1 MRAVKALD
9 MLDSL
14 APAGRNF
21 AFKVFYLKQ
30 LRNNGEWS
38 RTLAGFGF
46 TPDDPNDPDNP
57 GRPDFEAMMRQM
69 QEQMKAQFEQLGINP
84 AGFVNPFTSLF
95 SQVGKTNSGADG
107 KEEVLSIATARDT
120 ATKFVKVQGLKPL
133 GTKDVSV
140 VENAF
145 EISELWLNEATAF
158 PASTHAPM
166 AVSRM
171 DWVLET
177 MPGWHKTIEPLA
189 AGLSSAISDL
199 MDQAMNAQAADPEQG
214 QPPIEI
220 ITAMLRSFIGTM
232 IATQLGQSIGTLAT
246 TVTGAHDVGLP
257 LLDPARAIV
266 IPENIENWAVD
277 LEIAKSEVFIFH
289 ALREGAVARLFAH
302 NPWLVSYIQSA
313 VVEYG
318 KGIHIDIDAIQR
330 QAQEAFEGMQEG
342 ASEGEAISFALDNGI
357 FTPEESPAQ
366 KSALL
371 KLETVLALID
381 GWSDEVVSLAAGD
394 RIPSIEQ
401 LRESHRRRR
410 ASSSP
415 AQQLFSS
422 MLGLQVS
429 PKLTREASA
438 FWKKI
443 REVKSVG
450 ERDQIWSGLLPTA
463 DDLLDPEK
471 FLTSTSIPDDLSGL
485 I

>member
-1 MRAVKALD
+1 V
-9 MLDSL
+9 
-14 APAGRNF
+14 
-21 AFKVFYLKQ
+21 
-30 LRNNGEWS
+30 
-38 RTLAGFGF
+38 AGFGF
-46 TPDDPNDPDNP
+46 TPDDPNDPDNS
-57 GRPDFEAMMRQM
+57 DFEAMMRQM

-84 AGFVNPFTSLF
+84 AGFVNPFTSIF
-95 SQVGKTNSGADG
+95 SQFGKTNTGADG
-107 KEEVLSIATARDT
+107 KEEVLSIKTARDT
-120 ATKFVKVQGLKPL
+120 ASKFVKAQGSKPL

-140 VENAF
+140 VESAF
-145 EISELWLNEATAF
+145 EISELWLNEATSF
-158 PASTHAPM
+158 PASTSAPK

-199 MDQAMNAQAADPEQG
+199 MDQAMNAQAGDPEQG
-214 QPPIEI
+214 QPPIEM
-220 ITAMLRSFIGTM
+220 ITAMLRSFIATM

-246 TVTGAHDVGLP
+246 SVTGAHDVGLP
-257 LLDPARAIV
+257 LLDPARSIV

-330 QAQEAFEGMQEG
+330 QAQDAFEGMQEG

-410 ASSSP
+410 AASSP

-485 I
+485 H

>member
-1 MRAVKALD
+1 M
-9 MLDSL
+9 
-14 APAGRNF
+14 
-21 AFKVFYLKQ
+21 
-30 LRNNGEWS
+30 
-38 RTLAGFGF
+38 AGFGF
-46 TPDDPNDPDNP
+46 TPDDPNDPDNS
-57 GRPDFEAMMRQM
+57 DFEAMMRQM

-84 AGFVNPFTSLF
+84 AGFVNPFTSIF
-95 SQVGKTNSGADG
+95 SQFGKTNTGADG
-107 KEEVLSIATARDT
+107 KEEVLSITTARDT
-120 ATKFVKVQGLKPL
+120 ASKFVKAQGSKPL

-140 VENAF
+140 VESAF

-199 MDQAMNAQAADPEQG
+199 MDQAMNAQAGDPEQG
-214 QPPIEI
+214 QPPIEM
-220 ITAMLRSFIGTM
+220 ITGMLRSFIAAM

-246 TVTGAHDVGLP
+246 SVTGAHDVGLP

-443 REVKSVG
+443 REVKNVG

-485 I
+485 L

>member
-1 MRAVKALD
+1 M
-9 MLDSL
+9 
-14 APAGRNF
+14 
-21 AFKVFYLKQ
+21 
-30 LRNNGEWS
+30 
-38 RTLAGFGF
+38 AGFGF
-46 TPDDPNDPDNP
+46 TPDDPNDPDNS
-57 GRPDFEAMMRQM
+57 DFEAMMRQM

-84 AGFVNPFTSLF
+84 AGFVNPFTSIF
-95 SQVGKTNSGADG
+95 SQFGKTNTGADG
-107 KEEVLSIATARDT
+107 KEEVLSITTARDT
-120 ATKFVKVQGLKPL
+120 ASKFVKAQGSKPL

-140 VENAF
+140 VESAF
-145 EISELWLNEATAF
+145 EISELWLNEATSF
-158 PASTHAPM
+158 PASTSAPK

-199 MDQAMNAQAADPEQG
+199 MDQAMNAQAGDPEQG
-214 QPPIEI
+214 QPPIEM
-220 ITAMLRSFIGTM
+220 ITAMLRSFIATM

-246 TVTGAHDVGLP
+246 SVTGAHDVGLP
-257 LLDPARAIV
+257 LLDPARSIV

-330 QAQEAFEGMQEG
+330 QAQDAFEGMQEG

-410 ASSSP
+410 AASSP

-485 I
+485 L

>member
-1 MRAVKALD
+1 V
-9 MLDSL
+9 
-14 APAGRNF
+14 
-21 AFKVFYLKQ
+21 
-30 LRNNGEWS
+30 
-38 RTLAGFGF
+38 AGFGF
-46 TPDDPNDPDNP
+46 TPDDPNDPDNS

-84 AGFVNPFTSLF
+84 AGFVNPFTTLF
-95 SQVGKTNSGADG
+95 SQFGKANSGANG
-107 KEEVLSIATARDT
+107 KAEVLSIATARDT
-120 ATKFVKVQGLKPL
+120 ATKFIKVQGLKPL

-214 QPPIEI
+214 QPPIEM

-330 QAQEAFEGMQEG
+330 QAQEAFEGMQANMPEG
-342 ASEGEAISFALDNGI
+342 AGEGEAISFALDNGI

-381 GWSDEVVSLAAGD
+381 GWTDEVVSLAAGD

-410 ASSSP
+410 AASSP

-429 PKLTREASA
+429 PKLTREAST

-471 FLTSTSIPDDLSGL
+471 FLTSTYIPDDLSGL
-485 I
+485 L

>member
-1 MRAVKALD
+1 V
-9 MLDSL
+9 
-14 APAGRNF
+14 
-21 AFKVFYLKQ
+21 
-30 LRNNGEWS
+30 
-38 RTLAGFGF
+38 AGFGF
-46 TPDDPNDPDNP
+46 TPDDPNDPDNS
-57 GRPDFEAMMRQM
+57 GNPDFEAMMRQM

-84 AGFVNPFTSLF
+84 AGFVNPFTTLF
-95 SQVGKTNSGADG
+95 SQFGKANSGADG
-107 KEEVLSIATARDT
+107 KAEVLSIATARDT
-120 ATKFVKVQGLKPL
+120 ATKFIKVQGLKPL

-158 PASTHAPM
+158 PASTHAPI

-199 MDQAMNAQAADPEQG
+199 MDQAMNAQAAAPEQG
-214 QPPIEI
+214 QPPIEM

-246 TVTGAHDVGLP
+246 SVTGAHDVGLP

-318 KGIHIDIDAIQR
+318 KGIHIDIDEIQR
-330 QAQEAFEGMQEG
+330 QAQEAFEGMQANMPEG
-342 ASEGEAISFALDNGI
+342 AGEGEAISFALDNGI

-485 I
+485 L

>member
-1 MRAVKALD
+1 M
-9 MLDSL
+9 
-14 APAGRNF
+14 
-21 AFKVFYLKQ
+21 
-30 LRNNGEWS
+30 
-38 RTLAGFGF
+38 AGFGF
-46 TPDDPNDPDNP
+46 TPDDPNDPDNS

-95 SQVGKTNSGADG
+95 SQVGKTNSGKDG
-107 KEEVLSIATARDT
+107 EEVLSITTARDT

-145 EISELWLNEATAF
+145 EISELWLNEATSF

-214 QPPIEI
+214 QPPIEM

-330 QAQEAFEGMQEG
+330 QAQEAFEGMQANMPEG
-342 ASEGEAISFALDNGI
+342 AGEGEAISFALDNGI

-381 GWSDEVVSLAAGD
+381 GWTDEVVSLAAGD

-485 I
+485 L

>member
-1 MRAVKALD
+1 M
-9 MLDSL
+9 
-14 APAGRNF
+14 
-21 AFKVFYLKQ
+21 
-30 LRNNGEWS
+30 
-38 RTLAGFGF
+38 AGFGF
-46 TPDDPNDPDNP
+46 TPDDANDPDNS
-57 GRPDFEAMMRQM
+57 GKEGSPDFEAMMRQM
-69 QEQMKAQFEQLGINP
+69 QEQMKAQFEELGINS
-84 AGFVNPFTSLF
+84 AGFVNPFTTLF
-95 SQVGKTNSGADG
+95 SQVRKNSGG
-107 KEEVLSIATARDT
+107 KEEVLSLETARDT
-120 ATKFVKVQGLKPL
+120 ARKFVTAQGLKPL
-133 GTKDVSV
+133 GTNDLSV

-145 EISELWLNEATAF
+145 EISELWLNEATVF
-158 PASTHAPM
+158 PASQSAPT

-199 MDQAMNAQAADPEQG
+199 MDQAMNAQAVEPEQG
-214 QPPIEI
+214 QPPIEM
-220 ITAMLRSFIGTM
+220 ITMMLRSFIGTM
-232 IATQLGQSIGTLAT
+232 IATQLGQSIGALAT
-246 TVTGAHDVGLP
+246 SVTGAHDVGLP
-257 LLDPARAIV
+257 LIDPARAIV
-266 IPENIENWAVD
+266 IPENIENWATD
-277 LEIAKSEVFIFH
+277 LEIPKSEVFIFH

-330 QAQEAFEGMQEG
+330 QAQDAFEGMQEG

-366 KSALL
+366 KSALQ
-371 KLETVLALID
+371 KLETVFALID
-381 GWSDEVVSLAAGD
+381 GWTDEVVALAAGE

-401 LRESHRRRR
+401 LRETHRRRR
-410 ASSSP
+410 ASSAP